1 MLLTPSQKLIARD
14 RHRFKVINC
23 GRRFGKTMYETE
35 SIKGLALAKESR
47 QCYIAPTLGE
57 AREIAWNILKK
68 ELSGIA
74 TNINET
80 RLEITVKNLV
90 GSESFIILKG
100 WESVENLRGQ
110 WFDKIILDEVAK
122 YKNFWAMWQEVLIPT
137 LTDRRGGADFISTP
151 RGFNH
156 FYDLYNKHLTDPEN
170 WGAFHFTTYDN
181 PHISKEE
188 VDSLKEQMTN
198 TRFSQEYM
206 ADFKKS
212 EGLVYQEFKRDLH
225 LFEEEPADIL
235 ETLAGLDF
243 GFNHPMALLTVKKD
257 YANRFWVTNEWYKQ
271 SQTNDQLIEKL
282 QSIQANKV
290 YPDPASPDRIEVLK
304 QHGINCLEVNK
315 GKDSIINGINIVRE
329 LFKQNRLFIHKSC
342 VNTISELES
351 YCYDPEDPSKETPL
365 KENDDAMDALRYVL
379 MSNNQPVINDLNLQ
393 SQIAQNHQSLNK
405 EWE

>member
-1 MLLTPSQKLIARD
+1 MILTPAQRTIAKD
-14 RHRFKVINC
+14 THRFKVINC
-23 GRRFGKTMYETE
+23 GRRFGKTVFETE
-35 SIKGLALAKESR
+35 DIKGLALGKESR

-68 ELSGIA
+68 ELGGIA

-170 WGAFHFTTYDN
+170 WAAFHFTTYDN

-188 VDSLKEQMTN
+188 VDSLKEQMTD
-198 TRFSQEYM
+198 TRFSQEYL

-212 EGLVYQEFKRDLH
+212 EGLVYQEFKRDIH
-225 LFEEEPADIL
+225 LFEDEPQDII
-235 ETLAGLDF
+235 ETIGGLDF
-243 GFNHPMALLTVKKD
+243 GFNHPMALLTIKKD
-257 YANRFWVTNEWYKQ
+257 TSNIYWLTNEWYKQ
-271 SQTNDQLIEKL
+271 NQTNDQLIEKI
-282 QSIQANKV
+282 QSIKFNKV

-304 QHGINCLEVNK
+304 QNGINCLEVNK
-315 GKDSIINGINIVRE
+315 GKDSIVNGINIVRE
-329 LFKQNRLFIHKSC
+329 LLKQNKLFIHKSC
-342 VNTISELES
+342 VNTISEFES
-351 YCYDPEDPSKETPL
+351 YCYDPEDPNKETPL
-365 KENDDAMDALRYVL
+365 KENDDAMDALRYAL
-379 MSNNQPVINDLNLQ
+379 MTNRHVVSDNSIYIPNNEL
-393 SQIAQNHQSLNK
+393 
-405 EWE
+405 

>member
-1 MLLTPSQKLIARD
+1 MELTPAQKKIAQD

-23 GRRFGKTMYETE
+23 GRRFGKTVYETE
-35 SIKGLALAKESR
+35 EIKGLALGKESR

-57 AREIAWNILKK
+57 AREIAWGILKK

-80 RLEITVKNLV
+80 RLEITVRNLV

-110 WFDKIILDEVAK
+110 YFDKIILDEVAK

-188 VDSLKEQMTN
+188 VDSLKDQMTD
-198 TRFSQEYM
+198 TRFSQEYL

-225 LFEEEPADIL
+225 LFEDEPTDIL
-235 ETLAGLDF
+235 ETMAGLDF
-243 GFNHPMALLTVKKD
+243 GFNHPMALLTIKKD
-257 YANRFWVTNEWYKQ
+257 TSNRYWVTNEWYKQ
-271 SQTNDQLIEKL
+271 GQTNDQLIEKL
-282 QSIQANKV
+282 QEIKANKV

-304 QHGINCLEVNK
+304 QNGINCLEVNK

-351 YCYDPEDPSKETPL
+351 YCYDPEDPNKETPL
-365 KENDDAMDALRYVL
+365 KENDDAMDALRYPL
-379 MSNNQPVINDLNLQ
+379 MTNNYFPINNSIYIPNNDY
-393 SQIAQNHQSLNK
+393 
-405 EWE
+405 